1 MNPQPAITPKAAPAA
16 KPAAR
21 PTILSVDHI
30 KRAIGDAN
38 FYTLMPEFLAV
49 KRKMDAMHVNF
60 NTGCSPCK
68 KRRVATSLTSDFVS
82 ILTNMSD
89 DGLGRMKKYLGVNKL
104 LVRSVN
110 KQTGKMEMKEI

>member
-1 MNPQPAITPKAAPAA
+1 MQE
-16 KPAAR
+16 KPV
-21 PTILSVDHI
+21 ILSVDHI
-30 KRAIGDAN
+30 KRAIGDPN
-38 FYTLMPEFLAV
+38 FFNSMPEFSSI
-49 KRKMDAMHVNF
+49 KKKMDAMHVDF

-89 DGLGRMKKYLGVNKL
+89 DGLARMKKYVGANRL

-110 KQTGKMEMKEI
+110 KQTGKVEMKEV

>member
-1 MNPQPAITPKAAPAA
+1 MQE
-16 KPAAR
+16 KPV
-21 PTILSVDHI
+21 ILSVDHI
-30 KRAIGDAN
+30 KRAIGDPN
-38 FYTLMPEFLAV
+38 FFNSMPEFSAI
-49 KRKMDAMHVNF
+49 KKKMDAMHVDF

-89 DGLGRMKKYLGVNKL
+89 DGLARMKKYVGANRL

-110 KQTGKMEMKEI
+110 KQTGKVEMKEV